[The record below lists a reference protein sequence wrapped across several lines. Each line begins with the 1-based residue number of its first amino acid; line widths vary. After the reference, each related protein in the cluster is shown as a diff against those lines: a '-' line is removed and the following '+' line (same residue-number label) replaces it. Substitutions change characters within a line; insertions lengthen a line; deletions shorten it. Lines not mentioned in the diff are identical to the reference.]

1 MQYCENHIVGP
12 PSAMVADFKQR
23 QRDDPAFKEAW
34 VQYCENH
41 IVGGMRGTRD
51 PSRHDVATLQAFLD
65 SYDPSKVDI
74 EHAQLCNTVKT
85 AQKDPQLKES
95 WCRWADD
102 ESLGQLKGTRD
113 PSRHSK

>member
-1 MQYCENHIVGP
+1 
-12 PSAMVADFKQR
+12 
-23 QRDDPAFKEAW
+23 
-34 VQYCENH
+34 
-41 IVGGMRGTRD
+41 MRGTRD
-51 PSRHDVATLQAFLD
+51 PSRHDAATLQAFLD

-113 PSRHSK
+113 PSRHSKETLKSFLESIGWDLGGSVKAAIPSSQEALARQDGFSLCFF